1 MDMLPRKYYGGIIM
15 LLLTD
20 PMEWLIK
27 LMHIIQISPSVGA
40 KCQPKHLV
48 NLSVPPLRLAV
59 ALWSHP
65 SSTLVEVVRPS

>member
-48 NLSVPPLRLAV
+48 NLSVPPFDLQLPCGPIRRLRL
-59 ALWSHP
+59 SR
-65 SSTLVEVVRPS
+65 SIRPS